1 MLNGKWSVEPD
12 KRMNTNKR
20 VVPAKRT
27 KFKIVLINFMAAE
40 YSLEERYQN
49 KGASEKTTKDAR
61 AKRRVS
67 ISCFSDKMQLRNRRG
82 GSAALDV
89 AGGELRD

>member
-49 KGASEKTTKDAR
+49 K
-61 AKRRVS
+61 
-67 ISCFSDKMQLRNRRG
+67 
-82 GSAALDV
+82 
-89 AGGELRD
+89 